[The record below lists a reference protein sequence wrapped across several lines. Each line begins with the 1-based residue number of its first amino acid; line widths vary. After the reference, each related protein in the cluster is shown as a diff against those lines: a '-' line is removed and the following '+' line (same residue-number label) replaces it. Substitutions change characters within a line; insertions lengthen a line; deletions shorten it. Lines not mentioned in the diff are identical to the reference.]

1 MFFNKRY
8 DKIFKLTDGVF
19 TEYTGRLD
27 TSMIKSYNNYPLKD
41 RNGLFLRWLSEN
53 DTESR
58 NSGIINEG
66 FIEDFESYC

>member
-1 MFFNKRY
+1 
-8 DKIFKLTDGVF
+8 
-19 TEYTGRLD
+19 
-27 TSMIKSYNNYPLKD
+27 MIKSYKNYPLKD

-53 DTESR
+53 DTESG